1 MGTAMFCLSES
12 AENGQSTTH
21 GWRSSRFPPGTV
33 LWTQTRQAMSTYG
46 GEVPRGVLGVD
57 EHQVHSTGRVYTEL
71 FVLQVPSRALRD
83 LGMRMWQQAGV
94 AWLGKKATMP
104 ATVFSFLPPSAH
116 WLVWCGE

>member
-1 MGTAMFCLSES
+1 MFCLSES

-57 EHQVHSTGRVYTEL
+57 EHQVHSTGRVY
-71 FVLQVPSRALRD
+71 RAICPTGAERGLAGPGHVHVAAGRG
-83 LGMRMWQQAGV
+83 GMAG
-94 AWLGKKATMP
+94 
-104 ATVFSFLPPSAH
+104 
-116 WLVWCGE
+116 